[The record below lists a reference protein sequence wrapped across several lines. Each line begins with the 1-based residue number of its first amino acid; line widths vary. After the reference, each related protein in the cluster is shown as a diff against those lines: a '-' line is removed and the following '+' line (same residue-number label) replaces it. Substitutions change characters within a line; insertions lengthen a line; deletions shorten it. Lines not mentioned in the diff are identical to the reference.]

1 MYKYTVDLCSPQNV
15 CEFVSVQEMESV
27 SNLPLI
33 ILFYLQKMSYFT
45 LTDNPLLTKMMA
57 IG

>member
-1 MYKYTVDLCSPQNV
+1 MYKYTVDLYSPQNV
-15 CEFVSVQEMESV
+15 CAFVSVREMESV

-33 ILFYLQKMSYFT
+33 LLFYLQKMSYFT